1 MKIQK
6 LFQKTRFGIFALFG
20 VIVLST
26 SILCIYTVDTQLS
39 AEYVTNSANIAQSIA
54 DSSVDI
60 LLNRDLAT
68 LQSMIDQFVEIQGIS
83 YIYITSEEG
92 EFLAHTFVP
101 GIPEEIIASDPF
113 STEPVERNLPG
124 MGDFM
129 EVGSPIL
136 VGVAGTVH
144 VGMDLDLV
152 ALKIQRAIGQQVNLI
167 CIFLVV
173 GVLASI
179 WLVNLAAKPLGELL
193 AYAVAL
199 AGAGAGRTDLNEAE
213 SAATYLRTPQFLIMW
228 IVFFFNIA
236 AGISVIGFQLEIL
249 QEVWGFSDPSVEPA
263 TLAAYGAT
271 LIAVSSICNGL
282 ARISH
287 ELSATAPDPSASA
300 RPLTRLIRR
309 DERAATRPARGT
321 RRSSDGVSDSS
332 RRKPVRKAG

>member
-6 LFQKTRFGIFALFG
+6 LFQKTRFDIFALFG

-113 STEPVERNLPG
+113 STEPVERNIPG

-152 ALKIQRAIGQQVNLI
+152 ALKIQRAIGQQVILI

-199 AGAGAGRTDLNEAE
+199 AGDGGKDTAGNEA
-213 SAATYLRTPQFLIMW
+213 LLNRDD
-228 IVFFFNIA
+228 
-236 AGISVIGFQLEIL
+236 
-249 QEVWGFSDPSVEPA
+249 EVGD
-263 TLAAYGAT
+263 
-271 LIAVSSICNGL
+271 L
-282 ARISH
+282 AR
-287 ELSATAPDPSASA
+287 LF
-300 RPLTRLIRR
+300 RY
-309 DERAATRPARGT
+309 
-321 RRSSDGVSDSS
+321 VSEQSS
-332 RRKPVRKAG
+332 RSEASGAPPEIVR